1 MVPSHG
7 ERLPH
12 RGGEVVNVILAT
24 FAAFMCIVVV
34 GTGLAALADVLAGE
48 I

>member
-1 MVPSHG
+1 MVH
-7 ERLPH
+7 
-12 RGGEVVNVILAT
+12 VILAT

-34 GTGLAALADVLAGE
+34 GTGLAALADVLAAVNREGE